1 MTIGFNKYQFYG
13 KIIMLVIF
21 LPLFGFFIYALP
33 HMNFDDAPI
42 GGIIFLALTWMLLM
56 LLIILS
62 TLQLIFL
69 PKGVE
74 IDDEKKTLTLKFLFT
89 KSLSIKPA
97 DLTDYFTIMI
107 STKSSSYEGIMIRNL
122 FGKEYILDDF
132 NLANYKP
139 IKIFLDDTKV
149 EFSGHKKFSFVSY
162 FFKYFSK

>member
-13 KIIMLVIF
+13 KIIILIIF

-33 HMNFDDAPI
+33 HINFDDVPI
-42 GGIIFLALTWMLLM
+42 GAIIFLALIWMLLM
-56 LLIILS
+56 LLLILS

-89 KSLSIKPA
+89 KSVTIKLA
-97 DLTDYFTIMI
+97 DLKEYFTIMI
-107 STKSSSYEGIMIRNL
+107 STKSTNYEGILINNIS
-122 FGKEYILDDF
+122 GKEYILDNF
-132 NLANYKP
+132 NLADYKP

-149 EFSGHKKFSFVSY
+149 EFSGHKKFSFVPY